1 MSPLFVPGPVDVA
14 PEVLA
19 AQARPMLPHRS
30 REFEELFQR
39 AEEKARQVFAT
50 SKRVF
55 IGTHSGSGMQEAA
68 MRNFVQQGVLC
79 LVNGAF
85 SERWFEVAVANGK
98 QADRLDADW
107 GMTHSP
113 QRLAEALRQKP
124 YEALAIVH
132 NETSTG
138 AENPLLELIEA
149 ARQVSPDTLILVD
162 AVSSLGG
169 VKIEMEAWGIDFLFT
184 SSQKCLALPPGL
196 ALASASDRAMAKVET
211 VTNRGWYF
219 DLLRMD
225 RHRQKDS
232 TPMTPAMSLIY
243 ALDVQMERILT
254 EGLENRF
261 ARHTAMASLVQA
273 WAVNRGMPPRV
284 AEPYRSKTVSALEN
298 SKGWDIAALNRF
310 LMQRGMRIA
319 NGYGIWKDK
328 TYRIATMGETQ
339 LADVETLLAA
349 LDEYMS

>member
-30 REFEELFQR
+30 REFEEIFHR
-39 AEEKARQVFAT
+39 VEEKASQVFET
-50 SKRVF
+50 SNRVF
-55 IGTHSGSGMQEAA
+55 IGTHSGTGMQEAA
-68 MRNFVQQGVLC
+68 VRNFVQEGVLC
-79 LVNGAF
+79 LVNGAY
-85 SERWFEVAVANGK
+85 SERWAEVAQCNGK
-98 QADRLDADW
+98 ETTRLDVEW
-107 GMTHSP
+107 GKTHTP
-113 QRLAEALRQKP
+113 EQVAEALRQIP

-138 AENPLLELIEA
+138 AENPLPELIAA
-149 ARQVSPDTLILVD
+149 ARQASPETLILVD

-169 VKIEMEAWGIDFLFT
+169 VKIEMEAWGIDFLYT
-184 SSQKCLALPPGL
+184 CSQKCLALPPGL
-196 ALASASDRAMAKVET
+196 ALAAASERAMRKAESVA
-211 VTNRGWYF
+211 NRGWYF

-243 ALDVQMERILT
+243 ALDVGLARILA

-261 ARHTAMASLVQA
+261 ARHAAMARLVQS
-273 WAVNRGMPPRV
+273 WAAERGMPPRA
-284 AEPYRSKTVSALEN
+284 AEPHRSKTVSALEN
-298 SKGWDIAALNRF
+298 SKGWDISALNRF
-310 LMQRGMRIA
+310 LLQRGMRLA

-339 LADVETLLAA
+339 LADVEM
-349 LDEYMS
+349 LDEYMA